1 MLFTIDPNY
10 FPDNNLGPVFPVSN
24 KSSMK
29 KQKPCMATTLRRH
42 GKGLEPEH
50 PDTYQR
56 KQLYL
61 NPYPPGQ
68 LFVPSPAFYEQV
80 GRVAVW

>member
-1 MLFTIDPNY
+1 
-10 FPDNNLGPVFPVSN
+10 
-24 KSSMK
+24 
-29 KQKPCMATTLRRH
+29 MATTLRRH